1 MRWCDLENPKG
12 PKIKYGN
19 FYFLFRS
26 SMIKLSVDFR
36 NAREMKL
43 KEENTS
49 SVSIIKNNKKC
60 FRNIYAPHG
69 AKFRFLFSVKQHM
82 YEASNQGVK
91 IYKVDITLG
100 SKE

>member
-1 MRWCDLENPKG
+1 MREYDLENPKG

-19 FYFLFRS
+19 FYFPFRS

-49 SVSIIKNNKKC
+49 SVSIIKNNERKSEQAHIPHARTKKG
-60 FRNIYAPHG
+60 I
-69 AKFRFLFSVKQHM
+69 
-82 YEASNQGVK
+82 
-91 IYKVDITLG
+91 
-100 SKE
+100 

>member
-1 MRWCDLENPKG
+1 MREYDLENPKG

-19 FYFLFRS
+19 FYFPFRS

-49 SVSIIKNNKKC
+49 SVSIIKNKNS
-60 FRNIYAPHG
+60 REREIETEI
-69 AKFRFLFSVKQHM
+69 FLH
-82 YEASNQGVK
+82 
-91 IYKVDITLG
+91 
-100 SKE
+100 